1 MPQDTL
7 RLLCSQQNHSFFPL
21 KIPHTNYKSNKKGAK
36 KMPNTDN
43 KELKT
48 IYRIPYSADASES
61 VKMLNKYYDARKDG
75 DIVDV
80 VTLTEPYNIIGSRA
94 FDSCHVKELTIPD
107 TVTQLKRFAFADCKT
122 LKKITLGKGIKKCG
136 EDLIFRS
143 GVQEVVWTKPIE
155 EDVDEA
161 LLSLLYGLIREE
173 STIFYRT
180 GKNQLIKGRI
190 FLKTGEV
197 QKTLLLTY
205 NGRNI
210 RLPKYINN
218 YINMFV
224 IKDMVHAALAND
236 TKEVSQSLSYRLI
249 LGTMQD
255 FQNKVSVAL
264 ELYILEGSPD
274 AKKYLQSNAAKIAEA
289 FAEGKDDIA
298 LSKFVS
304 LGLMDAEALL
314 HILPIAQ
321 EKGLPTSIAYL
332 LEEMRKYDLRLPDA
346 LEI

>member
-1 MPQDTL
+1 
-7 RLLCSQQNHSFFPL
+7 
-21 KIPHTNYKSNKKGAK
+21 
-36 KMPNTDN
+36 MPNTDN
-43 KELKT
+43 KEFKT

-75 DIVDV
+75 EIVDV

-289 FAEGKDDIA
+289 FAEGEDDIA

>member
-1 MPQDTL
+1 
-7 RLLCSQQNHSFFPL
+7 
-21 KIPHTNYKSNKKGAK
+21 
-36 KMPNTDN
+36 MPNADN
-43 KELKT
+43 KEFKT
-48 IYRIPYSADASES
+48 IYRSPYSVDASAS

-75 DIVDV
+75 EIVDV
-80 VTLTEPYNIIGSRA
+80 VTLTEPYNIIGSHA
-94 FDSCHVKELTIPD
+94 FDFCHVKELTIPD

-122 LKKITLGKGIKKCG
+122 LKKVTLGKGIKKCG

-143 GVQEVVWTKPIE
+143 GVQEIVWTKPIG

-161 LLSLLYGLIREE
+161 LYGLIREE
-173 STIFYRT
+173 SSIFYRT
-180 GKNQLIKGRI
+180 DEIRLNKGRI
-190 FLKTGEV
+190 FLKTGEA
-197 QKTLLLTY
+197 QKTFLLTY
-205 NGRNI
+205 NGRSV

-224 IKDMVHAALAND
+224 IQDMVHAALASD
-236 TKEVSQSLSYRLI
+236 TKEISQSLSYRLV

-289 FAEGKDDIA
+289 FAEGEDDIA

-314 HILPIAQ
+314 HILPIVQ

-332 LEEMRKYDLRLPDA
+332 LEEMRKYSLRLPDA

>member
-1 MPQDTL
+1 M
-7 RLLCSQQNHSFFPL
+7 
-21 KIPHTNYKSNKKGAK
+21 
-36 KMPNTDN
+36 
-43 KELKT
+43 
-48 IYRIPYSADASES
+48 
-61 VKMLNKYYDARKDG
+61 
-75 DIVDV
+75 
-80 VTLTEPYNIIGSRA
+80 
-94 FDSCHVKELTIPD
+94 
-107 TVTQLKRFAFADCKT
+107 TQLKRFAFADCKT
-122 LKKITLGKGIKKCG
+122 LKKVTLGKGIKKCG

-143 GVQEVVWTKPIE
+143 GVQEIVWTKPIG

-161 LLSLLYGLIREE
+161 LYGLIREE
-173 STIFYRT
+173 SSIFYRT
-180 GKNQLIKGRI
+180 DEIRLNKGRI
-190 FLKTGEV
+190 FLKTGEA
-197 QKTLLLTY
+197 QKTFLLTY
-205 NGRNI
+205 NGRSV

-224 IKDMVHAALAND
+224 IQDMVHAALASD
-236 TKEVSQSLSYRLI
+236 TKEISQSLSYRLI

-274 AKKYLQSNAAKIAEA
+274 AKKYLQNNAAKIAEA
-289 FAEGKDDIA
+289 FAEGEDDIA

-314 HILPIAQ
+314 HTLPIAQ

-332 LEEMRKYDLRLPDA
+332 LEEMRKYSLRLPDA

>member
-1 MPQDTL
+1 MVCLRTL
-7 RLLCSQQNHSFFPL
+7 SQ
-21 KIPHTNYKSNKKGAK
+21 
-36 KMPNTDN
+36 
-43 KELKT
+43 
-48 IYRIPYSADASES
+48 
-61 VKMLNKYYDARKDG
+61 
-75 DIVDV
+75 IVNV
-80 VTLTEPYNIIGSRA
+80 VALTEPYNIIGSHA
-94 FDSCHVKELTIPD
+94 FDFCHVKELTIPD

-136 EDLIFRS
+136 EDLVFRS
-143 GVQEVVWTKPIE
+143 GVQEVVWTKPIK

-161 LLSLLYGLIREE
+161 LSSLLYGLIREE

-180 GKNQLIKGRI
+180 GKNQLTKGRI
-190 FLKTGEV
+190 FLKTGEA

-224 IKDMVHAALAND
+224 IQDMVHAALAGD
-236 TKEVSQSLSYRLI
+236 TKEISQALSYRLI

-255 FQNKVSVAL
+255 FQNKASVAL
-264 ELYILEGSPD
+264 ELYILEGSSN
-274 AKKYLQSNAAKIAEA
+274 AKKYLQNNAAKIAKA
-289 FAEGKDDIA
+289 FAEDGDDVA

-314 HILPIAQ
+314 QTLPIAQ
-321 EKGLPTSIAYL
+321 ERELQTSIAYL
-332 LEEMRKYDLRLPDA
+332 LEEMRKYGLKLPDA
-346 LEI
+346 LEV

>member
-1 MPQDTL
+1 M
-7 RLLCSQQNHSFFPL
+7 
-21 KIPHTNYKSNKKGAK
+21 SNV
-36 KMPNTDN
+36 DN
-43 KELKT
+43 EEFKT
-48 IYRIPYSADASES
+48 IYCPPYSVEASACC

-75 DIVDV
+75 EIVNV
-80 VTLTEPYNIIGSRA
+80 VALTEPYNIIGGHA
-94 FDSCHVKELTIPD
+94 FDFCHVKELTIPD

-136 EDLIFRS
+136 EDLVFRS
-143 GVQEVVWTKPIE
+143 GVQEVVWTKPIK

-161 LLSLLYGLIREE
+161 LSSLLYGLIREE

-180 GKNQLIKGRI
+180 GKNQLTKGRI
-190 FLKTGEV
+190 FLKTGEA

-224 IKDMVHAALAND
+224 IQDMVHAALASD
-236 TKEVSQSLSYRLI
+236 TKEVSQALSYRLI

-255 FQNKVSVAL
+255 FQNKASVAL
-264 ELYILEGSPD
+264 ELYILEDSSD
-274 AKKYLQSNAAKIAEA
+274 AKKYLQNNAAKIAKA
-289 FAEGKDDIA
+289 FAEDGDDVA

-314 HILPIAQ
+314 QTLPIAQ
-321 EKGLPTSIAYL
+321 EKELQTSIAYL
-332 LEEMRKYDLRLPDA
+332 LEEMRKYGLKLPDA
-346 LEI
+346 LEV

>member
-1 MPQDTL
+1 
-7 RLLCSQQNHSFFPL
+7 
-21 KIPHTNYKSNKKGAK
+21 
-36 KMPNTDN
+36 MPNTDN

-75 DIVDV
+75 EIVDV

>member
-1 MPQDTL
+1 
-7 RLLCSQQNHSFFPL
+7 
-21 KIPHTNYKSNKKGAK
+21 
-36 KMPNTDN
+36 MPNTNN
-43 KELKT
+43 KEFKT

-75 DIVDV
+75 EIVDV

-161 LLSLLYGLIREE
+161 LLSLLYGLIQEE

-190 FLKTGEV
+190 FLKTGKV

-274 AKKYLQSNAAKIAEA
+274 AKKYLQSNAAKIAEV

-332 LEEMRKYDLRLPDA
+332 LEEMRKYDLMLPDA

>member
-1 MPQDTL
+1 
-7 RLLCSQQNHSFFPL
+7 
-21 KIPHTNYKSNKKGAK
+21 
-36 KMPNTDN
+36 MPNADN
-43 KELKT
+43 KEFKT
-48 IYRIPYSADASES
+48 IYRSPYSVDASAS
-61 VKMLNKYYDARKDG
+61 AKMLNKYYDANKDG
-75 DIVDV
+75 EIVDV
-80 VTLTEPYNIIGSRA
+80 VTLTEPYNIIRSHA
-94 FDSCHVKELTIPD
+94 FDFCHVKELTIPD

-136 EDLIFRS
+136 EDLVFRS
-143 GVQEVVWTKPIE
+143 GVQEVVWTKPIK

-161 LLSLLYGLIREE
+161 LSSLLYGLIREE

-180 GKNQLIKGRI
+180 GKNQLTKGRV
-190 FLKTGEV
+190 FLKTGEA

-224 IKDMVHAALAND
+224 IQDMVHAALASD
-236 TKEVSQSLSYRLI
+236 TKEISQALSYRLI

-255 FQNKVSVAL
+255 FQNKASVAL
-264 ELYILEGSPD
+264 ELYILEGSSD
-274 AKKYLQSNAAKIAEA
+274 AKKYLQNNAAKIAKA
-289 FAEGKDDIA
+289 FAEDGDDVA

-314 HILPIAQ
+314 QTLPIVQ
-321 EKGLPTSIAYL
+321 EKELQTSIAYL
-332 LEEMRKYDLRLPDA
+332 LEEMRKYGLKLPDA
-346 LEI
+346 LEV

>member
-1 MPQDTL
+1 M
-7 RLLCSQQNHSFFPL
+7 
-21 KIPHTNYKSNKKGAK
+21 SNV
-36 KMPNTDN
+36 DN
-43 KELKT
+43 EEFKT
-48 IYRIPYSADASES
+48 IYCPPYSVEASACG

-75 DIVDV
+75 EIVNV
-80 VTLTEPYNIIGSRA
+80 VALTEPYNIIGGHA
-94 FDSCHVKELTIPD
+94 FDFCHVKELTIPD

-136 EDLIFRS
+136 EDLVFRS
-143 GVQEVVWTKPIE
+143 GVQEVVWTKPIK

-161 LLSLLYGLIREE
+161 LSSLLYGLIREE

-180 GKNQLIKGRI
+180 GKNQLTKGRI
-190 FLKTGEV
+190 FLKTGEA

-224 IKDMVHAALAND
+224 IQDMVHAALASD
-236 TKEVSQSLSYRLI
+236 TKEVSQALSYRLI

-255 FQNKVSVAL
+255 FQNKASVAL
-264 ELYILEGSPD
+264 ELYILEDSSD
-274 AKKYLQSNAAKIAEA
+274 AKKYLQNNAAKIAKA
-289 FAEGKDDIA
+289 FAEDGDDVA

-314 HILPIAQ
+314 QTLPIAQ
-321 EKGLPTSIAYL
+321 EKELQTSIAYL
-332 LEEMRKYDLRLPDA
+332 LEEMRKYGLKLPDA
-346 LEI
+346 LEV

>member
-1 MPQDTL
+1 
-7 RLLCSQQNHSFFPL
+7 
-21 KIPHTNYKSNKKGAK
+21 
-36 KMPNTDN
+36 MPNTDN

-274 AKKYLQSNAAKIAEA
+274 AKKYLQSNAAKIAET

>member
-1 MPQDTL
+1 
-7 RLLCSQQNHSFFPL
+7 
-21 KIPHTNYKSNKKGAK
+21 
-36 KMPNTDN
+36 MPNTNN
-43 KELKT
+43 KEFKT

-224 IKDMVHAALAND
+224 IKEMVHAALAND